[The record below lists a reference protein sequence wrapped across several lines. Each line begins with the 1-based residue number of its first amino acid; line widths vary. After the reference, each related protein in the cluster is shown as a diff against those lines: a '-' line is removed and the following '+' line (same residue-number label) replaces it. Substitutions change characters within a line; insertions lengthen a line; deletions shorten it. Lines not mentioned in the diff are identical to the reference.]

1 MGTRSSA
8 SQSSFELCLVY
19 KIGRLLVLGL
29 LSEAQVLQHVAGQ
42 LEPLAKPKLQ
52 RLWVE

>member
-19 KIGRLLVLGL
+19 KTGRLLVLGL
-29 LSEAQVLQHVAGQ
+29 LSEAQALQHVAGQ
-42 LEPLAKPKLQ
+42 LGPLAKPKLQ
-52 RLWVE
+52 RLWVG